1 MGFGT
6 DHFVS
11 QQYRRAVSWFP
22 STPCLGPRLEKNKGK
37 KILQIMT
44 PFTTKVGTWTR
55 PYVRDYMM
63 SMVCKAGQ

>member
-6 DHFVS
+6 DHFVI
-11 QQYRRAVSWFP
+11 QQYQGAVSWFL
-22 STPCLGPRLEKNKGK
+22 STPYLGPRLEKNKAK

-44 PFTTKVGTWTR
+44 PFMTKVGTWTR
-55 PYVRDYMM
+55 PYVRDYTM